1 MWFVVALKGRRMISF
16 ALIVSLFFAAVRAVL
31 LTVASWLD

>member
-1 MWFVVALKGRRMISF
+1 MISF

-31 LTVASWLD
+31 LLIAALISGRD